1 MHHQL
6 DKTGSLYSNF
16 AVVSVVPRGYV
27 DPKIFPDRI
36 SWSIVGD
43 GVDIF
48 FLSIFIVWGTNFSQ
62 VVIRYQ
68 IKLIHTLVDKNT
80 C

>member
-48 FLSIFIVWGTNFSQ
+48 FEHIHCLGN
-62 VVIRYQ
+62 
-68 IKLIHTLVDKNT
+68 KLQSSGNKVPNQADIHIGR
-80 C
+80 